1 MSMLT
6 LHDVSTHYGDIQ
18 ALRGVHLMVN
28 PKEIVVIV
36 GSNGAGKSTL
46 INLISGILRCT
57 SGEILFMEE
66 RVDTLLPHEI
76 VNRGIVQIPEGRLL
90 FPEMTVMENL
100 DMGAYISRARLNKQ
114 ENLEKVYR
122 LFPTLRERREQIAGS
137 LSGGEQQMLAIARGL
152 MAHPILLMLD
162 EPSLGLAPL
171 VVEEMFKVIREINEQ
186 GITVFLVEQDVFHAL
201 SIAHK
206 AYVLENGQIM
216 LEGTGQEVL
225 NNQQIKTAYLG
236 I

>member
-1 MSMLT
+1 MLT